1 MERLLLSGAGS
12 GNNCS
17 QSDEI
22 NGFNRHPNGHNDQK
36 LSQITSR
43 TSRTRPMTHKV
54 ARKIYPKISTMPRPQ
69 SEASAHLEMY
79 KLLVEKHRLQQELQS
94 LDQRQQQIVERL
106 AALEGQVSQLDA
118 TATKLAT
125 KLQATTS
132 TPQPAKRPEPR
143 EMRPEYNT
151 LFLEY

>member
-1 MERLLLSGAGS
+1 
-12 GNNCS
+12 
-17 QSDEI
+17 
-22 NGFNRHPNGHNDQK
+22 
-36 LSQITSR
+36 
-43 TSRTRPMTHKV
+43 MTHKA

-118 TATKLAT
+118 TATKLSAKLPAT
-125 KLQATTS
+125 AS
-132 TPQPAKRPEPR
+132 APHPAQQSEPR
-143 EMRPEYNT
+143 GVKQEFNT
-151 LFLEY
+151 LLLEY